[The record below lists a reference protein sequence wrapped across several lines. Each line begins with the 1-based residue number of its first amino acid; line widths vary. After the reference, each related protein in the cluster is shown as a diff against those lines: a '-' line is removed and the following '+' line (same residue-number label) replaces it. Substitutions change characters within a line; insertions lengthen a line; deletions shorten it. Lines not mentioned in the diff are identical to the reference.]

1 MVYMQGLSNLQLG
14 NVADYLDPII
24 RDENE
29 NTDIRFMAIMATMSL
44 ARSRAEKVY
53 ETYWP
58 LFQNKNTTLELR
70 VAAFSTLLLSN
81 PTPAR
86 LMSLHKILEDET
98 SSHIINFYR
107 TTILSMS
114 GTTQPCYQDLYVLLT
129 NFYFC

>member
-1 MVYMQGLSNLQLG
+1 MQGLGNLKIG

-29 NTDIRFMAIMATMSL
+29 NTDLRYLAIMATMPL

-58 LFQNKNTTLELR
+58 LFQNQNTTLELR
-70 VAAFSTLLLSN
+70 IAAFSTLLLSN

-86 LMSLHKILEDET
+86 LMSLHKILQDES
-98 SSHIINFYR
+98 SSHIINYYR

-114 GTTQPCYQDLYVLLT
+114 GTTHPCYQDL
-129 NFYFC
+129 